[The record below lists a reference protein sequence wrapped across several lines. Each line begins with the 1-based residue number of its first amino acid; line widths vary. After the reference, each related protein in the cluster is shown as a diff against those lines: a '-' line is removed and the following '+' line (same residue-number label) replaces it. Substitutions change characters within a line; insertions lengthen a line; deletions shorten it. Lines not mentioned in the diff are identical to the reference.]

1 MCVLN
6 DINLRPEYNFGFGRS
21 FCLTSTSL
29 TQPVLYDITRI
40 ECVLYDTIVCRMK
53 LNFSLKKNQ
62 EIIWKIKI
70 KGLPLRTPLNY
81 RD

>member
-6 DINLRPEYNFGFGRS
+6 DINLRPEYNFVFGRS

-53 LNFSLKKNQ
+53 LNFSLKK
-62 EIIWKIKI
+62 IRRLFGRLK
-70 KGLPLRTPLNY
+70 
-81 RD
+81 

>member
-53 LNFSLKKNQ
+53 LNFSLKK
-62 EIIWKIKI
+62 IRRLFGRLK
-70 KGLPLRTPLNY
+70 
-81 RD
+81 